1 MEKNKSNYMVRLVGN
16 NKIRT
21 AIFISGKGSN
31 MKNLIKFSKI
41 KNSPIVID
49 FVLSNN
55 KKANC
60 INYLKKNKIDFKN
73 VGGYYPCNH
82 EIDDLDMLYFLRNKK
97 ANISLPII
105 RENNQMDFF
114 EWTNKDPLKI
124 NKYGI
129 AEPTLGKK
137 IYPDIIFVPLVA
149 YDDDLNRLGYGGG
162 FYDRYLEKV
171 SKIKKIF
178 KIGLGFSYQEIK
190 KIPINKYDKKLDL
203 IITEKKI
210 IQ

>member
-1 MEKNKSNYMVRLVGN
+1 MSKRKLRR
-16 NKIRT
+16 KIL
-21 AIFISGKGSN
+21 
-31 MKNLIKFSKI
+31 NLRK
-41 KNSPIVID
+41 KNSYKK
-49 FVLSNN
+49 LSLYPER
-55 KKANC
+55 
-60 INYLKKNKIDFKN
+60 IFRFLKKNKIKFKN

-82 EIDDLDMLYFLRNKK
+82 EIDDLDMLYFLRDKK

-129 AEPTLGKK
+129 IEPISSKK

-162 FYDRYLEKV
+162 YYDRYI
-171 SKIKKIF
+171 SKIKIKEKLL
-178 KIGLGFSYQEIK
+178 KIGVGFSFQKVK
-190 KIPINKYDKKLDL
+190 KLPINNYDEKLDC

-210 IQ
+210 II

>member
-1 MEKNKSNYMVRLVGN
+1 MNKSKLRSKILNLRKKNSYKGFILDP
-16 NKIRT
+16 NKIFR
-21 AIFISGKGSN
+21 F
-31 MKNLIKFSKI
+31 LR
-41 KNSPIVID
+41 
-49 FVLSNN
+49 
-55 KKANC
+55 
-60 INYLKKNKIDFKN
+60 KNKINFKN
-73 VGGYYPCNH
+73 IGGYYPCNN
-82 EIDDLDMLYFLRNKK
+82 EIDDLDVLNFLRSKR

-105 RENNQMDFF
+105 RKNNQMDFF
-114 EWTNKDPLKI
+114 QWTNKEPLKI

-129 AEPTLGKK
+129 VEPISIKK